1 MDFLLRPCSGKGPHL
16 AMSGEPRAFSP
27 VAAGFSSY
35 VGELREFSC
44 CPREVQSPFEL
55 REGVRDS
62 SRVAAGQI
70 DLI

>member
-55 REGVRDS
+55 RE
-62 SRVAAGQI
+62 
-70 DLI
+70 